1 MYIMNSECFNAGS
14 KVSSSK
20 TRESS
25 IAASS
30 DSQLIDNMITD
41 NPLIFRICCF
51 CLMRSRHRVD
61 IAKKNG
67 HSNHLDERE
76 IEVVAETDDENIKEN
91 E

>member
-1 MYIMNSECFNAGS
+1 MTSECFSDGS
-14 KVSSSK
+14 KDIKRQSTS
-20 TRESS
+20 
-25 IAASS
+25 AASS
-30 DSQLIDNMITD
+30 ETNLLDNMITD

-67 HSNHLDERE
+67 HSNFPNGE
-76 IEVVAETDDENIKEN
+76 IEVISEATMDSTKEI